1 MRKEEGGMKIF
12 ARRQITF
19 YFVALVFLLFTL
31 LAPLAADDIDDD
43 PTLAYDEEFRPFSQ
57 SPFPQSP
64 STTTPSATTPSGGSA
79 PASSNQVAPPTQTPV
94 STPAPVAPVA
104 PAARTLE
111 EQRLDTLRFG
121 TETEVAALIQTLR
134 NEKVSYL
141 DDELIRIARTT
152 RNRSILS
159 GIMGFFGDMEKT
171 GLEERA
177 IRAITDRDEEAND
190 TVLAAVDYL
199 GKVKAGTAVDSLEE
213 LIVAGEARFLNSAI
227 RALGRL
233 RGDPYQ
239 NEDGEVMELTDRTAL
254 FLLDYYNNRGPN
266 DENRREI
273 VVALGETGSK
283 EALSFLSGL
292 VKNTNERAT
301 LRMAALEALSKV
313 SSDEGLDAVIE
324 AVSSTDPNIRSS
336 AVAAL
341 GPYSGELVDNAILEA
356 FRDSYFRTRIGAATA
371 AGQRRLESAVPYLR
385 YRAENDEVPQ
395 VRDEAIK
402 ALGAINNA
410 EAMGVL
416 DMLFAEKKNSD
427 RVRIAAAE
435 MLLQNNSAQ
444 YGSRVLLEMEDA
456 QTRNQTALYNGFV
469 RIMSAAKGPG
479 LEGIAARF
487 LSRGGVIERSLGL
500 DLVLNNELRVLEN
513 EVRAL
518 MDERAYGASIARK
531 AQSTLEKLGIL

>member
-1 MRKEEGGMKIF
+1 MRNEEGGKRLSKNCFWAIP
-12 ARRQITF
+12 
-19 YFVALVFLLFTL
+19 LLLFFAL
-31 LAPLAADDIDDD
+31 LVPLAADDIADD
-43 PTLAYDEEFRPFSQ
+43 PTLAYDEDFR
-57 SPFPQSP
+57 
-64 STTTPSATTPSGGSA
+64 
-79 PASSNQVAPPTQTPV
+79 PPTQNTSVGSDQAVPPAPAAV
-94 STPAPVAPVA
+94 SAPTSNPLPAVTPAVSPVA
-104 PAARTLE
+104 PAARTVE

-141 DDELIRIARTT
+141 DDELIKIARTT

-159 GIMGFFGDMEKT
+159 GIMGFFAETEKT

-177 IRAITDRDEEAND
+177 IRAITERDEEANE
-190 TVLAAVDYL
+190 TVIAAVDYL
-199 GKVKAGTAVDSLEE
+199 GKVKAGEAVDCLEE
-213 LIVAGEARFLNSAI
+213 LIIAGEARFLNNAI

-233 RGDPYQ
+233 QGDSSQGP
-239 NEDGEVMELTDRTAL
+239 DGEPMELTDRTAA
-254 FLLDYYNNRGPN
+254 FLLDYYHNRGPG
-266 DENRREI
+266 DETRREI

-283 EALSFLSGL
+283 EAVSFLSAL
-292 VKNTNERAT
+292 AKNTSERAA

-341 GPYSGELVDNAILEA
+341 GPYSGEQVDNAILEA
-356 FRDSYFRTRIGAATA
+356 FRDSYYRTRIGAVTA

-410 EAMGVL
+410 EAMGIL
-416 DMLFAEKKNSD
+416 DMLFSERRNSD

-444 YGSRVLLEMEDA
+444 YGSRVMLEMEDA
-456 QTRNQTALYNGFV
+456 QSRNQTALYNGFV
-469 RIMSAAKGPG
+469 RVMSVAKGPG

-500 DLVLNNELRVLEN
+500 DLVLNNELRSLVN
-513 EVRAL
+513 EVRVL

>member
-1 MRKEEGGMKIF
+1 MRNEEGGMRLIKNCF
-12 ARRQITF
+12 W
-19 YFVALVFLLFTL
+19 ALPLLLSLTL
-31 LAPLAADDIDDD
+31 LMPLAADDIADD
-43 PTLAYDEEFRPFSQ
+43 PTLAYDEEFRPPTQNTS
-57 SPFPQSP
+57 
-64 STTTPSATTPSGGSA
+64 STPDQAVPVSVPA
-79 PASSNQVAPPTQTPV
+79 PASNPPPTV
-94 STPAPVAPVA
+94 TPAVSPVA
-104 PAARTLE
+104 PAARTVE

-141 DDELIRIARTT
+141 DDELIKIARST

-159 GIMGFFGDMEKT
+159 GILGFFGETEKN

-177 IRAITDRDEEAND
+177 IRAITERDEEANE

-199 GKVKAGTAVDSLEE
+199 GRVKAGEAVDCLEE
-213 LIVAGEARFLNSAI
+213 LILAGEARFLNNAI

-233 RGDPYQ
+233 RGDSLQ
-239 NEDGEVMELTDRTAL
+239 TEEGVVELTDRTAS
-254 FLLDYYNNRGPN
+254 FLLDYYHNRGPG
-266 DENRREI
+266 DETRREI

-283 EALSFLSGL
+283 EAVSFLSAL
-292 VKNTNERAT
+292 AKNTSERAA

-341 GPYSGELVDNAILEA
+341 GPYSGEQVDNAILEA
-356 FRDSYFRTRIGAATA
+356 FRDSYYRTRIGAATA

-410 EAMGVL
+410 EAMGIL
-416 DMLFAEKKNSD
+416 DMLFSERRNSD

-444 YGSRVLLEMEDA
+444 YGARVMLEMEDA
-456 QTRNQTALYNGFV
+456 QSRNQTALYNGFV
-469 RIMSAAKGPG
+469 RVMSTAKGPG

-500 DLVLNNELRVLEN
+500 DLVLNNELRSLVN
-513 EVRAL
+513 EVRVL

>member
-1 MRKEEGGMKIF
+1 MKIF

>member
-1 MRKEEGGMKIF
+1 MRLFKN
-12 ARRQITF
+12 
-19 YFVALVFLLFTL
+19 YFWVTLLFLFLTL
-31 LAPLAADDIDDD
+31 LVPLAADDIDDD
-43 PTLAYDEEFRPFSQ
+43 PTLAYDEEFRPPTQ
-57 SPFPQSP
+57 N
-64 STTTPSATTPSGGSA
+64 ASGGSG
-79 PASSNQVAPPTQTPV
+79 QVAPPAPAQT
-94 STPAPVAPVA
+94 STPTQPPAVTPAVSPVA

-141 DDELIRIARTT
+141 DDELIRIARAT

-159 GIMGFFGDMEKT
+159 GILGFFGETEKS

-177 IRAITDRDEEAND
+177 IRAITERDEEANE

-199 GKVKAGTAVDSLEE
+199 GKVKAGAAVDCLEE
-213 LIVAGEARFLNSAI
+213 LIIAGEARFLNNAI

-233 RGDPYQ
+233 EGGDSYQ
-239 NEDGEVMELTDRTAL
+239 SPDGVELTDRTAA
-254 FLLDYYNNRGPN
+254 FLLDYYQNRGPG
-266 DENRREI
+266 DETRREI

-283 EALSFLSGL
+283 EAVSFLSAL
-292 VKNTNERAT
+292 AKNTSERAA

-324 AVSSTDPNIRSS
+324 AVSSSDPNIRSS

-341 GPYSGELVDNAILEA
+341 GPYSGELVDNTILEA
-356 FRDSYFRTRIGAATA
+356 FRDSYYRTRIGAATA

-410 EAMGVL
+410 EAMGIL
-416 DMLFAEKKNSD
+416 DMLFSERRNSD

-444 YGSRVLLEMEDA
+444 YGSRVLQEMEDA

-469 RIMSAAKGPG
+469 RVMSAAKGPG

-487 LSRGGVIERSLGL
+487 LTRGGVIERSLGL
-500 DLVLNNELRVLEN
+500 DLVLNNELRSLAN
-513 EVRAL
+513 EVRVL
-518 MDERAYGASIARK
+518 LDERAYGASIARK

>member
-1 MRKEEGGMKIF
+1 MQGMRNEEGGMKIL
-12 ARRQITF
+12 ARRHITY
-19 YFVALVFLLFTL
+19 YFVALLLLFFAL
-31 LAPLAADDIDDD
+31 LAPLAADDETGD
-43 PTLAYDEEFRPFSQ
+43 PTLAYDEEFRPPAQ
-57 SPFPQSP
+57 N
-64 STTTPSATTPSGGSA
+64 TSGGSDQA
-79 PASSNQVAPPTQTPV
+79 VPTPTSN
-94 STPAPVAPVA
+94 PAPVTVSAPPILVA

-141 DDELIRIARTT
+141 DDELIKIARST
-152 RNRSILS
+152 RNRSILT
-159 GIMGFFGDMEKT
+159 GILGFFGETEKT

-177 IRAITDRDEEAND
+177 IRAITERDEEANE

-199 GKVKAGTAVDSLEE
+199 GKVKAGAAVDCLEE
-213 LIVAGEARFLNSAI
+213 LIIAGEARFLNNAI

-233 RGDPYQ
+233 RGGDSYQ
-239 NEDGEVMELTDRTAL
+239 SPDGEAMEITDRTAA
-254 FLLDYYNNRGPN
+254 FLLDYYHNRGPG
-266 DENRREI
+266 DETRREI

-283 EALSFLSGL
+283 EAVSFLSTL
-292 VKNTNERAT
+292 AKNTSERAA

-313 SSDEGLDAVIE
+313 SNDDGLDAIIE

-341 GPYSGELVDNAILEA
+341 GPFSGELVDNAILEA
-356 FRDSYFRTRIGAATA
+356 FRDSYYRTRIGAATA

-410 EAMGVL
+410 EAMGIL
-416 DMLFAEKKNSD
+416 DMLFSERRNSD

-456 QTRNQTALYNGFV
+456 QSRNQTALYNGFV
-469 RIMSAAKGPG
+469 RVMSAAKGPG

-487 LSRGGVIERSLGL
+487 LTRGGVIERSLGL
-500 DLVLNNELRVLEN
+500 DLVLNNELRSLQN
-513 EVRAL
+513 EVRIL

-531 AQSTLEKLGIL
+531 AQSTLEKLGVL

>member
-1 MRKEEGGMKIF
+1 MKLF
-12 ARRQITF
+12 ARKIVMLTLA
-19 YFVALVFLLFTL
+19 ALLSLFTL
-31 LAPLAADDIDDD
+31 LVPLAADEVDDD
-43 PTLAYDEEFRPFSQ
+43 PTLAYDEEFRPFPQ
-57 SPFPQSP
+57 ASPQTSPQAAP
-64 STTTPSATTPSGGSA
+64 SNATPPAESA
-79 PASSNQVAPPTQTPV
+79 PALSPDQAILPEPV
-94 STPAPVAPVA
+94 SNPAPVTAPPAPVIPA
-104 PAARTLE
+104 AARTVE

-134 NEKVSYL
+134 TERVSYL

-159 GIMGFFGDMEKT
+159 GVLGFFGDMEKP

-177 IRAITDRDEEAND
+177 IRAVAERDEEAND

-199 GKVKAGTAVDSLEE
+199 GKVKAGVAVDCLEE
-213 LIVAGEARFLNSAI
+213 LIGSGEARFLNNAI

-233 RGDPYQ
+233 RGGDSYQ
-239 NEDGEVMELTDRTAL
+239 GPDGEAMELTDRTAA
-254 FLLDYYNNRGPN
+254 FLLDYYQNHGPN
-266 DENRREI
+266 DENKREI

-283 EALSFLSGL
+283 EAVSFLSAL
-292 VKNTNERAT
+292 AKNSGERAT

-313 SSDEGLDAVIE
+313 SNDDGLEAVIE
-324 AVSSTDPNIRSS
+324 AVSSSDPNIRSS

-341 GPYSGELVDNAILEA
+341 GPFSGELVDNAILDA

-416 DMLFAEKKNSD
+416 DMLFTERRNSD

-435 MLLQNNSAQ
+435 MLLLNNSAI

-456 QTRNQTALYNGFV
+456 QARNQTALYNGFV
-469 RIMSAAKGPG
+469 RVMSTAKGPG

-487 LSRGGVIERSLGL
+487 LTRGGVIERSLGL
-500 DLVLNNELRVLEN
+500 DLVLNNELRSLAN

-531 AQSTLEKLGIL
+531 AQSTLERLGIL

>member
-1 MRKEEGGMKIF
+1 
-12 ARRQITF
+12 
-19 YFVALVFLLFTL
+19 
-31 LAPLAADDIDDD
+31 
-43 PTLAYDEEFRPFSQ
+43 
-57 SPFPQSP
+57 
-64 STTTPSATTPSGGSA
+64 
-79 PASSNQVAPPTQTPV
+79 
-94 STPAPVAPVA
+94 
-104 PAARTLE
+104 
-111 EQRLDTLRFG
+111 
-121 TETEVAALIQTLR
+121 
-134 NEKVSYL
+134 
-141 DDELIRIARTT
+141 
-152 RNRSILS
+152 
-159 GIMGFFGDMEKT
+159 
-171 GLEERA
+171 
-177 IRAITDRDEEAND
+177 
-190 TVLAAVDYL
+190 
-199 GKVKAGTAVDSLEE
+199 
-213 LIVAGEARFLNSAI
+213 
-227 RALGRL
+227 
-233 RGDPYQ
+233 
-239 NEDGEVMELTDRTAL
+239 MELTDRTAAL
-254 FLLDYYNNRGPN
+254 LLDYYNNRSPG
-266 DENRREI
+266 DETRREI

-283 EALSFLSGL
+283 EAVSFLSTL
-292 VKNTNERAT
+292 ARNTGERAP

-313 SSDEGLDAVIE
+313 SNNEGLDAVIE

-341 GPYSGELVDNAILEA
+341 GPFSGEAVDNAILDA
-356 FRDSYFRTRIGAATA
+356 FRDSFFRTRIGAATA

-410 EAMGVL
+410 EAMGIL
-416 DMLFAEKKNSD
+416 DMLFTERKNSD

-456 QTRNQTALYNGFV
+456 QARNQTALYNGFV
-469 RIMSAAKGPG
+469 RVMSVAKGPG

-500 DLVLNNELRVLEN
+500 DLVLNNELRSLVN

>member
-1 MRKEEGGMKIF
+1 MKKITRIKNLNYF
-12 ARRQITF
+12 ALT
-19 YFVALVFLLFTL
+19 ALFLSFAL
-31 LAPLAADDIDDD
+31 LMPLAADDETGD
-43 PTLAYDEEFRPFSQ
+43 PTLAFDEEFRPS
-57 SPFPQSP
+57 SQSP
-64 STTTPSATTPSGGSA
+64 STGTSSGGSA
-79 PASSNQVAPPTQTPV
+79 PVPVTVSAPPIL
-94 STPAPVAPVA
+94 VA

-141 DDELIRIARTT
+141 DDELIKIARST

-159 GIMGFFGDMEKT
+159 GILGFFGETEKT

-177 IRAITDRDEEAND
+177 IRAITERDEEANE

-199 GKVKAGTAVDSLEE
+199 GKVKAGAAVDCLEE
-213 LIVAGEARFLNSAI
+213 LIIAGEARFLNNAI

-233 RGDPYQ
+233 RGDSYQ
-239 NEDGEVMELTDRTAL
+239 SPDGVELTDRTAA
-254 FLLDYYNNRGPN
+254 FLLDYYHNRGPG
-266 DENRREI
+266 DETRREI

-283 EALSFLSGL
+283 EAVSFLSTL
-292 VKNTNERAT
+292 AKNTSERAA

-324 AVSSTDPNIRSS
+324 AVSSSDPNIRSS

-356 FRDSYFRTRIGAATA
+356 FRDSYYRTRIGAATA

-410 EAMGVL
+410 EAMGIL
-416 DMLFAEKKNSD
+416 DMLFSERRNSD

-435 MLLQNNSAQ
+435 MLLQNNSTQ
-444 YGSRVLLEMEDA
+444 YGSRVLQEMEDA
-456 QTRNQTALYNGFV
+456 QSRNQTALYNGFV
-469 RIMSAAKGPG
+469 RVMSAAKGPG

-487 LSRGGVIERSLGL
+487 LTRGGVIERSLGL
-500 DLVLNNELRVLEN
+500 DLVLNNELRSLAN
-513 EVRAL
+513 EVRVL
-518 MDERAYGASIARK
+518 LDERAYGASIARK